1 MSILEI
7 LNDQLDDDAVAKIGS
22 LLGTDT
28 KATERAI
35 TGAIPVLIGALSR
48 NAASADG
55 LSSLAKAVTKDHD
68 GSLLDNL
75 GGFLGSGGNTGMGE
89 AILGHILGS
98 RSDRATTGLSHA
110 TGLNAGSVMKLL
122 AILAPIVMA
131 AVGRSQRQAQAQQ
144 QAGPQGQFNPADLSK
159 VLRRD
164 SQRIETA
171 DAGLGGLLGSL
182 LDRDGDGPMD
192 DIARLGTSV
201 LGSLLGGGLR

>member
-7 LNDQLDDDAVAKIGS
+7 LNDQLDDDAIAKIGG

-48 NAASADG
+48 NAASGDG

-75 GGFLGSGGNTGMGE
+75 GGFLSGGGNMGVGE
-89 AILGHILGS
+89 AILGHVLGG
-98 RSDRATTGLSHA
+98 RRDRTTTGLSHA
-110 TGLNAGSVMKLL
+110 TGLNAQSVMKLL

-131 AVGRSQRQAQAQQ
+131 ALARSQRQAP
-144 QAGPQGQFNPADLSK
+144 AGPPVEFNPADLSNT
-159 VLRRD
+159 LRRD

-171 DAGLGGLLGSL
+171 DSGLGGLLGSL

-201 LGSLLGGGLR
+201 LGSLLGGGRR

>member
-7 LNDQLDDDAVAKIGS
+7 LNDQLDDDAISKIGG

-35 TGAIPVLIGALSR
+35 TGAIPVLIGALAR
-48 NAASADG
+48 NASSGDG
-55 LSSLAKAVTKDHD
+55 LSSLAKAVSKDHD

-75 GGFLGSGGNTGMGE
+75 GGFLGGGGNMGMGE
-89 AILGHILGS
+89 AILGHILGG
-98 RSDRATTGLSHA
+98 RSQRTTTGLSQA

-131 AVGRSQRQAQAQQ
+131 AIGRSQRQAPAPSGQQ
-144 QAGPQGQFNPADLSK
+144 GGFNPADLSNI
-159 VLRRD
+159 LQRD
-164 SQRIETA
+164 SKRIETA
-171 DAGLGGLLGSL
+171 DSGLGGLLGSL

-201 LGSLLGGGLR
+201 LGSLLGGNRR

>member
-7 LNDQLDDDAVAKIGS
+7 LNDQLDDDAIAKISG
-22 LLGTDT
+22 LLGADT

-35 TGAIPVLIGALSR
+35 TGAIPVLIGALAR
-48 NAASADG
+48 NASSGDG
-55 LSSLAKAVTKDHD
+55 LSSLAKAVSKDHD

-75 GGFLGSGGNTGMGE
+75 GGFLGGGGNTGMGE
-89 AILGHILGS
+89 AILGHILGG
-98 RSDRATTGLSHA
+98 RSQRTTTGLSQA

-131 AVGRSQRQAQAQQ
+131 AIGRSQRQAQAPSAQQ
-144 QAGPQGQFNPADLSK
+144 GGFNPADLSDI
-159 VLRRD
+159 LQRD
-164 SQRIETA
+164 NKRIETA
-171 DAGLGGLLGSL
+171 DSGLGGLLGSL

-201 LGSLLGGGLR
+201 LGSLLGGGRR

>member
-7 LNDQLDDDAVAKIGS
+7 LNDQLDDDAIAKIGG

-35 TGAIPVLIGALSR
+35 TGAIPVLIGALAR
-48 NAASADG
+48 NASSSDG
-55 LSSLAKAVTKDHD
+55 LSSLAKAVSKDHD

-75 GGFLGSGGNTGMGE
+75 GGFLGGGGNMGMGE
-89 AILGHILGS
+89 AILGHVLGG
-98 RSDRATTGLSHA
+98 RSQRTTTGLSQA

-131 AVGRSQRQAQAQQ
+131 AIGRSQRQAQAPS
-144 QAGPQGQFNPADLSK
+144 GPQGGFNPADLSNI
-159 VLRRD
+159 LQRD
-164 SQRIETA
+164 SKRIETA
-171 DAGLGGLLGSL
+171 DSGLGGLLGSL

-201 LGSLLGGGLR
+201 LGSLLGGGRR